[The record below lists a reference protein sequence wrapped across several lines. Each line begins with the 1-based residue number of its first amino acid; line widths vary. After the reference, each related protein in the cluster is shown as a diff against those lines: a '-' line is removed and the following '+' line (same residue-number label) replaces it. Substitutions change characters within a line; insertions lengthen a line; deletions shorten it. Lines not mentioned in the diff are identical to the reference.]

1 MNYES
6 ELEKISKAK
15 YETDT
20 DRNEAICEFKSN
32 NRKPTD
38 EPKGLF
44 SKKKSK

>member
-6 ELEKISKAK
+6 ELSKISKAK

-32 NRKPTD
+32 NRKPL
-38 EPKGLF
+38 EQEKKSLF
-44 SKKKSK
+44 SRKK